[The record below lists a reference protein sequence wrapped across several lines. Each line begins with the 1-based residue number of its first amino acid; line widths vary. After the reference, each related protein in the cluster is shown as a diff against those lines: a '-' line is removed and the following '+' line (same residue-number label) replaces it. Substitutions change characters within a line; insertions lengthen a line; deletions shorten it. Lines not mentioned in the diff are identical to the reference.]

1 MKHKCIKCGKIWHE
15 WAHPDIYLDCGGK
28 LENVEE
34 EKYK

>member
-1 MKHKCIKCGKIWHE
+1 MKYKCIKCRKIWHE
-15 WAHPDIYLDCGGK
+15 WAHFDICPDCGGK